1 MRPTVGFESKG
12 PLSSTLVQ
20 VEPPSAESRMVAA
33 LARLRPPAQTPKAI
47 IAVASFFI
55 NFVFCNPIFQ
65 SRHERRSPI
74 FIPGQLLTVQYNRN
88 RDAIN
93 LSPFISVM
101 FFVSVPAIKVT
112 ISRTVRE

>member
-1 MRPTVGFESKG
+1 
-12 PLSSTLVQ
+12 
-20 VEPPSAESRMVAA
+20 
-33 LARLRPPAQTPKAI
+33 
-47 IAVASFFI
+47 ASFFI

-112 ISRTVRE
+112 ISRTVRETHRPNKNDRICAPLAPSEKPTYPPRPNGQSR